1 MKKKIGILVIFI
13 FSTAALF
20 ISLKLFYNMGIFV
33 DEFNTSP
40 AVVNGGEFWLMMD
53 WLRLGLLAV
62 ISLVSGIKLFRE

>member
-1 MKKKIGILVIFI
+1 
-13 FSTAALF
+13 
-20 ISLKLFYNMGIFV
+20 MGIFV

-62 ISLVSGIKLFRE
+62 ISGVSGVKLFRD